1 MSCDRIGI
9 PGRAARARTGRQL
22 SWLAAVAIVL
32 PLAVTPARSAGM
44 WSDWDQPQPAPAPPP
59 PVVRK
64 RLLVPRVATAP
75 KTSRHGAKTVINVP
89 QEGAKPHGPLLIA
102 VSINKQHVRIYDAEG
117 LFAESPVSTGMR
129 GHATPMGVFSI
140 IQKSKYHRSNIYSG
154 APMPYMQRITWS
166 GVALHAGVLPGY
178 PASHGCIR
186 MPMAFAVKMWG
197 WTRMGARVIVAPDDI
212 TPAAFAH
219 PLLALRQ
226 PATQQPA
233 AAPPAT
239 APEAKDA
246 APAKS
251 EPAKTEPAGS
261 TENTPPATPDRA
273 QNAEPASPDT
283 LRPSITERVQVADAN
298 ADATPTPGN
307 DRTAATDVPAPAAPK
322 LPVAEASDTTAAAGA
337 AKAADAS
344 GPAPAQPA
352 LADATPAAIAAP
364 APIMKGLP
372 APPKDKPAAAAAPK
386 DAPAG
391 ADATAAAAP
400 KRVGHVAVLI
410 SRKDARLYVR
420 QNFEPWF
427 DAPISVS
434 QSDRPLGTHI
444 FTAEADAGGKDGYR
458 WSVVTLPQLP
468 KRVDVAETRAHGKR
482 TLVTEEIQPPP
493 APEPK
498 DALDRLTL
506 PADVI
511 AKIAS
516 ALAPG
521 GSIIVS
527 DRGPGDETGL
537 GTDFILPLR

>member
-1 MSCDRIGI
+1 MSFDRIGI
-9 PGRAARARTGRQL
+9 LGRAARARTRRQL

-32 PLAVTPARSAGM
+32 PLAVTPARAAGM
-44 WSDWDQPQPAPAPPP
+44 WSDWDQPQAVPPAPP

-64 RLLVPRVATAP
+64 RVLVPRVAATP
-75 KTSRHGAKTVINVP
+75 KPNRHGAKTVINVP

-197 WTRMGARVIVAPDDI
+197 WTRMGARVIVAPDDV

-226 PATQQPA
+226 PPAPQPA
-233 AAPPAT
+233 AVPPPT
-239 APEAKDA
+239 TSAPEAKDA

-261 TENTPPATPDRA
+261 TENTPSATPDRA

-283 LRPSITERVQVADAN
+283 LRPSITERVQVADASTDS
-298 ADATPTPGN
+298 APARGD
-307 DRTAATDVPAPAAPK
+307 DRPAATDTPAPAASKP
-322 LPVAEASDTTAAAGA
+322 PVSEASDTTAAAGA
-337 AKAADAS
+337 AKAADA
-344 GPAPAQPA
+344 GGLAPAKSSV
-352 LADATPAAIAAP
+352 ADAAPAAIAAP

-372 APPKDKPAAAAAPK
+372 APKPAAASK
-386 DAPAG
+386 DAQATPAA
-391 ADATAAAAP
+391 ADASP
-400 KRVGHVAVLI
+400 KRTGHVAVLI
-410 SRKDARLYVR
+410 SRKDSRLYVR

-434 QSDRPLGTHI
+434 QSDRPLGTHV

-468 KRVDVAETRAHGKR
+468 KRVDVAEARPRAKR
-482 TLVTEEIQPPP
+482 TIVTEEIQTPPP
-493 APEPK
+493 PEPK

-511 AKIAS
+511 ARIAS